1 MPLTATW
8 MDLENIRLSEGN
20 QTKTKVLDD
29 ITHMWNLKN
38 NAKNLYTNKNRLSY
52 TENKLTDTKKRKGG
66 DKLGVWD

>member
-1 MPLTATW
+1 

-38 NAKNLYTNKNRLSY
+38 NAKNLYTNK
-52 TENKLTDTKKRKGG
+52 TDSHTQKTNLRIPKKEREGIN
-66 DKLGVWD
+66 

>member
-29 ITHMWNLKN
+29 IIHMWNLKN

-52 TENKLTDTKKRKGG
+52 TENKLMDTKKRKGG